1 MTDHEIFYPQA
12 LPHDLVF
19 GMTLTPASHVVIGSG
34 ATKLVHKLTNIRLE
48 CEMVTNKELVVK
60 ASSGYS
66 DGKEFAY
73 DHIKRE
79 TVKPFDLKDDTQIY
93 RCG

>member
-1 MTDHEIFYPQA
+1 MTDHEIFYRQA

-19 GMTLTPASHVVIGSG
+19 GMTLTPALHVVIGSG

-48 CEMVTNKELVVK
+48 CEMVTNKELVLK
-60 ASSGYS
+60 ASRGYS

-73 DHIKRE
+73 DCIKRE
-79 TVKPFDLKDDTQIY
+79 TVKPSDLKDDTHIN

>member
-12 LPHDLVF
+12 LPHDVVF

-34 ATKLVHKLTNIRLE
+34 AAKLVHKLTNIRLE
-48 CEMVTNKELVVK
+48 CEMVTNNELVVK
-60 ASSGYS
+60 ASGGYR

-73 DHIKRE
+73 DCIKRE
-79 TVKPFDLKDDTQIY
+79 TVKPFDLKDDTHIY
-93 RCG
+93 RRG